1 MALLVVSTTTSP
13 KIKHVSSSTS
23 PKIKQTLS
31 SFITNITKC
40 QTHFITN
47 ITKDQTRFI
56 INITK
61 EQTQLIIFHHQ
72 HHQKSDSVHQQ
83 HHHRQCMSSSP
94 PPPTPPP
101 PLTPALEAGN
111 MKASG
116 ALNSLKSPITCGKNP
131 EKPKNMHLAWGRVR
145 LREHEQQSPT
155 SRSLRCFL
163 LNDLVQILV
172 LNGNPLTSALS
183 GFSAQDCKTFLR
195 NWRSTQACYSGAAT
209 CDYTVYTCWQKGG
222 LLPVLGSQDLIGWV
236 HQGLFQE
243 KDRVVS
249 HPRYTTVTT
258 V

>member
-1 MALLVVSTTTSP
+1 MFFVSRASFAKLSLRFMQEVALLVLLVVSTTTSP

-31 SFITNITKC
+31 SFITNITKF

-72 HHQKSDSVHQQ
+72 HHQKSDLVHQQ
-83 HHHRQCMSSSP
+83 HHHRQCISSSSP
-94 PPPTPPP
+94 PPHPPTPPPPPP

-145 LREHEQQSPT
+145 LREHKQQWLAQPFAVKLKRALVDQAAANKQNEMKASNIKP
-155 SRSLRCFL
+155 RSLHNRRKL
-163 LNDLVQILV
+163 ASASRPAYPQHARHPNLV
-172 LNGNPLTSALS
+172 GMAPDWHKGS
-183 GFSAQDCKTFLR
+183 G
-195 NWRSTQACYSGAAT
+195 
-209 CDYTVYTCWQKGG
+209 
-222 LLPVLGSQDLIGWV
+222 
-236 HQGLFQE
+236 
-243 KDRVVS
+243 
-249 HPRYTTVTT
+249 
-258 V
+258 